1 MRFPQ
6 RPPPLDLARL
16 PPEVIPRLLAEFS
29 PVLPDGRYLHWDD
42 LRNRPAPEGLTA
54 EQRWLGQAWARRSS
68 RVLIPGL
75 LSDQD
80 QPFWFCRLDEIE
92 RATHQLDRQDAA
104 KQLLRSMGDAAA
116 QQQYRID
123 QIIEEAINSSLLEGA
138 KLTTR
143 AQAKA
148 MIRDGSSPRTHGDR
162 MVVNNY
168 KAMERLLQMVKAP
181 LQLDDLLEIH
191 SILGADALDT
201 LDGAGRLRTVDE
213 NVRVE
218 DSATGDVWFVPPPAH
233 ELPERLARMLE
244 FANNDDPR
252 PFLHPLVRAIVL
264 HFWLAYLHP
273 FVDGNGRMA
282 RALFYWQMLR
292 SGYEFAQ
299 YLSISGPID
308 RSRRSYYLAF
318 AYTETDDGDLTYFL
332 LHQLGVLRRAT
343 SDLAAHLDERAERF
357 KTLHTAL
364 TNAETLNHRQ
374 QEVLMYL
381 VRKPHQP
388 VTVAG
393 HQNSHGVTYL
403 TARKDLRDLENQG
416 YLRRVRVGKTDRY
429 FPTAD
434 LMKRVAQQNS

>member
-6 RPPPLDLARL
+6 RPPLLDLARL
-16 PPEVIPRLLAEFS
+16 APDVISRLLAEFS

-42 LRNRPAPEGLTA
+42 LRNRPAPEGLTS
-54 EQRWLGQAWARRSS
+54 EQRWLGQAWARRSN
-68 RVLIPGL
+68 RVLIPGF
-75 LSDQD
+75 LSEQN
-80 QPFWFCRLDEIE
+80 QQFWFCRLDEIE

-181 LQLDDLLEIH
+181 LQVDDILEIH
-191 SILGADALDT
+191 SILGTDALDT
-201 LDGAGRLRTVDE
+201 TDGAGRLRRADE
-213 NVRVE
+213 DVRVE
-218 DSATGDVWFVPPPAH
+218 DSATGEVWFVPPPAG
-233 ELPERLARMLE
+233 ELPERLARMLD

-273 FVDGNGRMA
+273 FADGNGRMA

-318 AYTETDDGDLTYFL
+318 AHTETDDGDLTYFL
-332 LHQLGVLRRAT
+332 LNQLGVLRRAT
-343 SDLAAHLDERAERF
+343 TDLAAHLDERAERF
-357 KTLHTAL
+357 KTLHAAL

-381 VRKPHQP
+381 VRKPHRP
-388 VTVAG
+388 VTVTG
-393 HQNSHGVTYL
+393 HQHSHNVTYL
-403 TARKDLRDLENQG
+403 TARKDLQDLQSRG

-429 FPTAD
+429 LPTDD
-434 LMKRVAQQNS
+434 LVRRIVPRES